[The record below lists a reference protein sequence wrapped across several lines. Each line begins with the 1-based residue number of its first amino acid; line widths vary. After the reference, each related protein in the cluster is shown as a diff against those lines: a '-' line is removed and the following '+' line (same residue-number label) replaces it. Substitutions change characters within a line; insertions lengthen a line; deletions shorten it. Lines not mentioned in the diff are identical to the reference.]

1 MHNLYISRDT
11 QYAICM
17 TLLFIAVALT
27 GCDSYYRASTPASD
41 YYYLNPEKSLSTVG
55 RAAIVELNNNSSYPQ
70 VAGDVTDSLFQ
81 ALQKKQVFG
90 LTVIRQADPQW
101 QSLQLTPD
109 ATYSFE
115 QLEAIRKS
123 LKCDAALVGTIT
135 RYQPYPHMAI
145 GLRLKI
151 IDLTQ
156 GQLLWGLE
164 QIWDSADKTTEQRMK
179 SYFQSQIRAGF
190 APINEQLLAVSPIE
204 FFKFVAF
211 EVAETMKVKK

>member
-1 MHNLYISRDT
+1 
-11 QYAICM
+11 
-17 TLLFIAVALT
+17 
-27 GCDSYYRASTPASD
+27 
-41 YYYLNPEKSLSTVG
+41 
-55 RAAIVELNNNSSYPQ
+55 
-70 VAGDVTDSLFQ
+70 
-81 ALQKKQVFG
+81 
-90 LTVIRQADPQW
+90 
-101 QSLQLTPD
+101 
-109 ATYSFE
+109 
-115 QLEAIRKS
+115 
-123 LKCDAALVGTIT
+123 
-135 RYQPYPHMAI
+135 MAI

-190 APINEQLLAVSPIE
+190 APLNEQLLTVSPIE

>member
-1 MHNLYISRDT
+1 MHNLYISRNT
-11 QYAICM
+11 QYAIQT

-70 VAGDVTDSLFQ
+70 VAGDVTESLFQ

-115 QLEAIRKS
+115 QLEAVRKS
-123 LKCDAALVGTIT
+123 LKCDAVLVGTIT

-156 GQLLWGLE
+156 SQLLWGLE

-204 FFKFVAF
+204 FLKFVAF